1 MNTRQ
6 QQQPYFPNDNMFK
19 KINPMINTKMPNN
32 NNNNNNYIQQPQEQ
46 SSDNNPPII
55 KGIIK
60 NSNNFPIMTQI
71 TSPQQQEYNNNLHS
85 QQQQQNIFANDNKPK
100 KISFQ
105 EPVINDDNSC
115 DINDNEFLANEAKII
130 NYNLKY
136 INNNIKYSESKYN
149 LEYYIKMFT
158 ASEDDLQ
165 LIYLIYDEYDFKD
178 ILKLCRY
185 FSEKHAGKKL
195 DLLTYNNYYPNVDTN
210 NNHILSLPIN
220 NMYDNNIDISYI
232 DWLDLTTKML
242 TKQHKGKIN
251 NSISAEN
258 AENKKIIFICF
269 EKKLYSSY
277 LAGIQ
282 VESPFSIN
290 KNLTNY
296 LKSGIIIDTTDNI
309 INNLYTTYFS
319 DIIIKKKH
327 NTKYYTLD
335 KYITEINDI
344 NNNSHSYVNRIIDT
358 IFSDEENPI
367 NNNYKS
373 MYSQIELK
381 TIIKHM
387 KDLKII
393 PKYNCDKNNY
403 NKLNIPECHK
413 VNYVI
418 ANFARK

>member
-1 MNTRQ
+1 MSNTTNNRE
-6 QQQPYFPNDNMFK
+6 YFPIDNNMFRK
-19 KINPMINTKMPNN
+19 VNPMITTKMPNN
-32 NNNNNNYIQQPQEQ
+32 NNIQQPREQ
-46 SSDNNPPII
+46 SFDNSPII

-60 NSNNFPIMTQI
+60 NPNNFPIMHMT
-71 TSPQQQEYNNNLHS
+71 PQQQEYNNNLPS
-85 QQQQQNIFANDNKPK
+85 QQQQQNIATNDNISK
-100 KISFQ
+100 KVYFQ
-105 EPVINDDNSC
+105 ETVID
-115 DINDNEFLANEAKII
+115 NDNEFLANEAKII
-130 NYNLKY
+130 NDNLKY
-136 INNNIKYSESKYN
+136 INNNIKYSEFKYN
-149 LEYYIKMFT
+149 LEYYIKLFT

-178 ILKLCRY
+178 ILKLCGY
-185 FSEKHAGKKL
+185 FSEKHTGKKL
-195 DLLTYNNYYPNVDTN
+195 DLLTYNSYYHNVDIN
-210 NNHILSLPIN
+210 NNYILSLPIN
-220 NMYDNNIDISYI
+220 NMYDNIDISYI
-232 DWLDLTTKML
+232 DWLDVTTRML
-242 TKQHKGKIN
+242 TKQQKEKIN
-251 NSISAEN
+251 NSISAKN

-277 LAGIQ
+277 LSGIQ

-290 KNLTNY
+290 KNLTSY

-327 NTKYYTLD
+327 NVKYNTLD
-335 KYITEINDI
+335 KYITEMNDI

-367 NNNYKS
+367 NNHYKS
-373 MYSQIELK
+373 NYSQTELK

-418 ANFARK
+418 TNFARK